1 MIDALTE
8 KTIRVLLGSDTP
20 VTSKHIANEIGMS
33 VSSIK
38 HNMDYIRKVIQSSG
52 AVLNSVP
59 GKGFW
64 IDAEGS
70 QKKDLEELI
79 NQNRDKSYSFA
90 YRRNYIL
97 DVLFKHNS
105 NYTIQIFA
113 DDLGVG
119 RNIILKDL
127 ELIEKW
133 LLYFD
138 LQVIKTRNKGVR
150 VEGGEFNIRQA
161 IMYNN
166 SSRLEEVELVH
177 PRDDERLDYRIDQ
190 RFYNYYLEVYPKSDI
205 YRIQELLCQVEKDT
219 DFTYD
224 DVSFVQL
231 IEYIT
236 VSLLRVND
244 GNIIIEKNILNNCRI
259 TNKDYTAAKNLLDS
273 EVGNLQLYLSIEVRC
288 MAAQFVLHGS
298 YDVAT
303 SLIKEEYYDEIARN
317 FVERLKG
324 IIVNKTLF
332 INEGLISDIGLFF
345 QKKKMQQSYQMI
357 TGNYFRR
364 DIKKQL
370 PSLYGIVLANILP
383 IETKLNIKFTE
394 NDITY
399 FVMLI
404 DNAMED
410 TIYDL
415 KTLLITSYDYNTS
428 KYLENKIKRSIENIS
443 ISKVI
448 NSEELQ
454 TINEQDYD
462 LIITTTPVEIER
474 ALKISR
480 RVGTPDF
487 TLIEKKVKEIQIEK
501 QEIIVRNYQLFS
513 ESLIVSKFS
522 AKRKE
527 DVIEKGCKLLMEQ
540 EYVSEGF
547 EDKILQRENITPTS
561 IGNGIA
567 IPHGYR
573 SYVLKSGVAVIRLD
587 HPISWTDDD
596 KVDIVFVI
604 AIDFE
609 TQGEVHSFFAQFY
622 ELIDDHERVAS
633 IRSAKNKTEILEV
646 IDDSGMIVH
655 ETS

>member
-1 MIDALTE
+1 MIDVLTE
-8 KTIRVLLGSDTP
+8 KTIRVLLKSDQP
-20 VTSKHIANEIGMS
+20 ITSKMIATEIGMS
-33 VSSIK
+33 ISSIK
-38 HNMDYIRKVIQSSG
+38 HNMDYVRKTIQTSG

-64 IDAEGS
+64 IEGEVFEK
-70 QKKDLEELI
+70 QKLSELI
-79 NQNRDKSYSFA
+79 NQNHDKSYSFA
-90 YRRNYIL
+90 YRKNYIL
-97 DVLFKHNS
+97 DILFKHNS

-119 RNIILKDL
+119 RNIILRDL
-127 ELIEKW
+127 EVIEKW
-133 LLYFD
+133 LQYFD
-138 LQVIKTRNKGVR
+138 LKIIKVRNKGVCI
-150 VEGGEFNIRQA
+150 EGGEFHIRQA
-161 IMYNN
+161 MMYNN
-166 SSRLEEVELVH
+166 SVRLEDIQLKYLR
-177 PRDDERLDYRIDQ
+177 PDEILDYRIDQ
-190 RFYNYYLEVYPKSDI
+190 RNYNYFKEVYPKVDI
-205 YRIQELLCQVEKDT
+205 IEIQKLLQQVEKDT
-219 DFTYD
+219 DFVYD

-231 IEYIT
+231 LEYIS
-236 VSLLRVND
+236 VSLMRVKD
-244 GNIIIEKNILNNCRI
+244 GNIILEKNILNNCKI
-259 TNKDYTAAKNLLDS
+259 TNRDYTAAKKLFDIAIDD
-273 EVGNLQLYLSIEVRC
+273 VQAYLSIEVRC

-303 SLIKEEYYDEIARN
+303 SLIKEEYYDEIARQ
-317 FVERLKG
+317 FVERLKN
-324 IIVNKTLF
+324 IIANKTLF

-383 IETKLNIKFTE
+383 IENKLNVKFTE
-394 NDITY
+394 NDIAY

-428 KYLENKIKRSIENIS
+428 KYIENKIKRSIDNIN
-443 ISKVI
+443 ISKVVY
-448 NSEELQ
+448 SEN
-454 TINEQDYD
+454 INEVNPEKYD
-462 LIITTTPVEIER
+462 LIITTTPVPFDNV
-474 ALKISR
+474 LKISR

-487 TLIEKKVKEIQIEK
+487 ALIEKRVKEIQAEK
-501 QEIIVRNYQLFS
+501 QEIIVKDYHLFS
-513 ESLIVSKFS
+513 ESLIIPKYN

-540 EYVSEGF
+540 GFVSEGF
-547 EDKILQRENITPTS
+547 EEKILQRENITPTS

-573 SYVLKSGVAVIRLD
+573 THVIKSGVAVIKLER
-587 HPISWTDDD
+587 PINWTEDD

-609 TQGEVHSFFAQFY
+609 TQGEIYSFFSQFY

-633 IRSAKNKTEILEV
+633 IRDAKSITSILKAV
-646 IDDSGMIVH
+646 DDSGIVLR
-655 ETS
+655 EV